1 MMSDIYTNP
10 PCNDR
15 IPYHKM
21 TEKTTSHID
30 TRTKVCYTC
39 SRKAIIVI
47 DKTYYCANCGLQK
60 LTKGLNVL
68 RKKRKDTR

>member
-1 MMSDIYTNP
+1 
-10 PCNDR
+10 
-15 IPYHKM
+15 M

-60 LTKGLNVL
+60 STKGLNVL